1 MIKVLAGSL
10 NFLKIDLVNRFKSLW
25 VVTTLDGGED
35 YLVSERVIPL
45 IGSHLKEFQN
55 LLDEKRES

>member
-10 NFLKIDLVNRFKSLW
+10 NSLKIDLVNRFKSLW

-55 LLDEKRES
+55 